1 MGYEEG
7 MGFGIAGRIKRTLEG
22 RANAIKQTVKDTKEV
37 AKAQKPLVPGA
48 ILSNQ
53 INNMRKANQEL
64 APGIKEMIS

>member
-7 MGFGIAGRIKRTLEG
+7 FGFGIAGRIKRTLEG
-22 RANAIKQTVKDTKEV
+22 RATSVKQTIKDTKDV
-37 AKAQKPLVPGA
+37 VKAQKPFVPGA

-64 APGIKEMIS
+64 APGVKELTT